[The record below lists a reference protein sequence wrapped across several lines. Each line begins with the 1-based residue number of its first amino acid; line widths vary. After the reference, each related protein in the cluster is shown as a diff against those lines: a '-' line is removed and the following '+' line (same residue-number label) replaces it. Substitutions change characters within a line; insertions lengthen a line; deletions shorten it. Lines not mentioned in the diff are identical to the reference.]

1 MFEKEYPL
9 LQVEFGNVRV
19 CLRKVISVSHIT
31 FPFRS
36 YLDSLATLL
45 IFRVWE
51 YNNRRQLQTRT
62 SGILKRYGLTSEL
75 ANMDA
80 VFTWQ
85 KNRKTYIFKG
95 RQYWRYNEDNSGLD
109 PGYPRDIK
117 AGWPILPYYMDAAVT
132 WVNGRDY
139 VFKGD
144 QYFRLQNYHVKG
156 KVYVDPG
163 YPRYIS
169 EKWMKCNVGAIGA
182 IGALNA
188 DP

>member
-1 MFEKEYPL
+1 M
-9 LQVEFGNVRV
+9 
-19 CLRKVISVSHIT
+19 SHIT

-36 YLDSLATLL
+36 NLDSLATLL

-62 SGILKRYGLTSEL
+62 SGSLKRYGLTSEL

-85 KNRKTYIFKG
+85 KNKKTYIFKG
-95 RQYWRYNEDNSGLD
+95 RQYWRYDEDKGRQYRRYGSGLD
-109 PGYPRDIK
+109 PGYPRSIK
-117 AGWPILPYYMDAAVT
+117 AGWPDFPNAIDAALT
-132 WVNGRDY
+132 WVNGRSY

-144 QYFRLQNYHVKG
+144 QYFRLKTYPENR
-156 KVYVDPG
+156 KVYVDRG
-163 YPRYIS
+163 YPKYTS
-169 EKWMKCNVGAIGA
+169 DKWMNCNVGAIGA
-182 IGALNA
+182 IGTLNA